1 MRTEWLHCGLAM
13 FESEGDTSTGLK
25 SRYDLVAHQC
35 AGRPHASL
43 AVNVVG
49 ETQSGLGKHL
59 RGRAVARI
67 PIALDGKAQRLMARR
82 LGDEQDVVEAALP
95 FLAAWPLARRQPS
108 IAG

>member
-1 MRTEWLHCGLAM
+1 MERLHRRLAM
-13 FESEGDTSTGLK
+13 FESEGDPSTNLK
-25 SRYDLVAHQC
+25 SRYELVAHQR

-43 AVNVVG
+43 ALNVAC
-49 ETQSGLGKHL
+49 ETQRGLGKQL